1 LDFFVSCRGK
11 NNPVDYTLRSLE
23 NGKICIIDTETM
35 KVIKS
40 FEGGNQPT
48 GLDISLDGK
57 SISANYS
64 NNDMIEIVVDN
75 STTAIRSFRPWKK
88 YVMEVSEK

>member
-1 LDFFVSCRGK
+1 MDSFISQNSISCNQKNWIFFVSCRGK

-40 FEGGNQPT
+40 FEG
-48 GLDISLDGK
+48 
-57 SISANYS
+57 S
-64 NNDMIEIVVDN
+64 NLHNDF
-75 STTAIRSFRPWKK
+75 S
-88 YVMEVSEK
+88 

>member
-1 LDFFVSCRGK
+1 MDFFVSCRGK
-11 NNPVDYTLRSLE
+11 NNPVDYTLQSLE
-23 NGKICIIDTETM
+23 NGKIYIIDTETM

-57 SISANYS
+57 ILCFS
-64 NNDMIEIVVDN
+64 NFQDGNIELYNIDFESDV
-75 STTAIRSFRPWKK
+75 KK
-88 YVMEVSEK
+88 